1 MKYSELT
8 NFQKEYKRY
17 TVVGGLDDL
26 TPAEYALYSSGFVVK
41 SDAPYSEW
49 MALYS
54 LRDKIDNLVK
64 SDIADIEPYAEI
76 QVRPTAYVIS
86 DSLDGVLNHANGKV
100 YDSKSKYYADLK
112 ASGHVIVESGMD
124 KPSQTRGDF
133 DARKD
138 IAKALNQLGY

>member
-17 TVVGGLDDL
+17 TVLGGSKEL
-26 TPAEYALYSSGFVVK
+26 TPEEWDFYFNYKIKYSS
-41 SDAPYSEW
+41 PYSEW
-49 MALYS
+49 IKLWS
-54 LRDKIDNLVK
+54 LQEKVQNLIK
-64 SDIADIEPYAEI
+64 SDVIDVEPWSEKHI
-76 QVRPTAYVIS
+76 MTKTYVIS
-86 DSLDGVLNHANGKV
+86 DNLDNVLNHANGKI

-124 KPSQTRGDF
+124 KPRETMGDF

-138 IAKALNQLGY
+138 VAKALNQLGY